1 MLIYHHLILRLLSN
15 KQTLNQI
22 IVDLK
27 RRHKI
32 IKMKVK
38 NKLSHRL
45 QFNNQI
51 TIMLIF
57 TLGKIQNK
65 IIQLELDLKIKTLIN
80 PKLNQVNQS
89 IPKIKIQ

>member
-1 MLIYHHLILRLLSN
+1 
-15 KQTLNQI
+15 
-22 IVDLK
+22 
-27 RRHKI
+27 
-32 IKMKVK
+32 MKVK

-80 PKLNQVNQS
+80 PKLDQVNQS

>member
-1 MLIYHHLILRLLSN
+1 
-15 KQTLNQI
+15 
-22 IVDLK
+22 
-27 RRHKI
+27 
-32 IKMKVK
+32 MKVK